1 MGRGVIVGSG
11 VGEGTLTR
19 SLPTEHPR
27 LPTNIIISN
36 KLDTDLS
43 LINKLSI
50 FLLAVNS
57 LSSSFGNS
65 CPDTFWRRGETSL
78 FRVTGPVDR
87 VTMNMLLL
95 LKQDKV
101 PNPLVG
107 VSAIR

>member
-1 MGRGVIVGSG
+1 M
-11 VGEGTLTR
+11 GTLTR

-27 LPTNIIISN
+27 PPTNISTSK
-36 KLDTDLS
+36 KLNTDLA
-43 LINKLSI
+43 LVNKLSI

-65 CPDTFWRRGETSL
+65 CPDTFWRRGEKTSL

-87 VTMNMLLL
+87 VTMKKLLL
-95 LKQDKV
+95 SKQYKV

-107 VSAIR
+107 ISAIR